1 MNFLNEQE
9 LYNLTDGV
17 IEEQAKGTISL
28 FNGLNEIKIEAKK
41 WIEKEN
47 LYKNQLK
54 TMATSIL
61 RQHPNSRQT
70 WEKVYD
76 KLGLSKSL
84 TNYNNNFKDFLEH
97 YKKGYEL
104 VHKIRE
110 YFTKQEIK
118 YTLLINVGTETAPI
132 YHEMTV
138 SLEMI
143 LNYTSV
149 VKVGAKGKIKTVS
162 LEDEKIRLDVNKKA
176 IEELTRTFINANL
189 VDLNNENDEISVDTL
204 EKKELWDDLVTR
216 YYNSSFN
223 KGRIYEVYRVF
234 RTVEKY
240 QSISRINKN
249 QEKLADA
256 IAGNVALKH
265 FQQDEKN
272 KKNAQENIRGWQKGD
287 LGLTQLKSLL
297 SGNTKLMDSSQ
308 IKNVLKDVIIALEK
322 PNQKEMSEALK
333 KIYTVQGNEK
343 EKLKNKIDKGVNK
356 QAEKNIEKM
365 IKELFDTK

>member
-1 MNFLNEQE
+1 
-9 LYNLTDGV
+9 
-17 IEEQAKGTISL
+17 
-28 FNGLNEIKIEAKK
+28 
-41 WIEKEN
+41 
-47 LYKNQLK
+47 
-54 TMATSIL
+54 
-61 RQHPNSRQT
+61 
-70 WEKVYD
+70 
-76 KLGLSKSL
+76 
-84 TNYNNNFKDFLEH
+84 
-97 YKKGYEL
+97 
-104 VHKIRE
+104 
-110 YFTKQEIK
+110 
-118 YTLLINVGTETAPI
+118 
-132 YHEMTV
+132 MTV

-189 VDLNNENDEISVDTL
+189 IDLNNENDEISVDTL